1 MILAKWPKGR
11 NMILKTLFHRWMR
24 QSEGVAI
31 METAMLFPI
40 LLVMLFGVYDV
51 GHAITANHKM
61 ITATQ
66 VAADLVTRSQSVS
79 DNELNQA
86 IEAAG
91 LAMQPYE
98 TSVGMGID
106 IVSVQFDENDEPVAL
121 WRETR
126 NMTADESAIEKA
138 TGLGTEG
145 EGAVVVSIVYDYEP
159 TFGSMVINAFR
170 MRETAFARGR
180 RSSVVTRE

>member
-1 MILAKWPKGR
+1 MIDAPPD
-11 NMILKTLFHRWMR
+11 ILRRWVR
-24 QSEGVAI
+24 QVEGVAL
-31 METAMLFPI
+31 METALLFPV

-66 VAADLVTRSQSVS
+66 VAADLITRTQSVS
-79 DNELNQA
+79 DSELNQA

-91 LAMQPYE
+91 LAMRPYE
-98 TSVGMGID
+98 TGANLGID
-106 IVSVQFDENDEPVAL
+106 IVSVQYNQDDEPVAL

-126 NMTADESAIEKA
+126 NMTADATAVERS

-145 EGAVVVSIVYDYEP
+145 EGAVIVTIVYDYEP
-159 TFGSMVINAFR
+159 TFGHMVINAFR
-170 MRETAFARGR
+170 MKETAFARGR
-180 RSSVVTRE
+180 RSSVVSRE

>member
-1 MILAKWPKGR
+1 MR
-11 NMILKTLFHRWMR
+11 VDMRDFSSLFQCWFR
-24 QSEGVAI
+24 QTEGVAL

-66 VAADLVTRSQSVS
+66 VAADLITRSQSVS
-79 DNELNQA
+79 DTEIDQA

-98 TSVGMGID
+98 TIAAMGID
-106 IVSVQFDENDEPVAL
+106 IVSVQYDVDDEPVAL

-126 NMTADESAIEKA
+126 NMTVDENAVGKS

-145 EGAVVVSIVYDYEP
+145 EGAVIVTIVYDYEP
-159 TFGSMVINAFR
+159 TFGSIVINAFR

-180 RSSVVTRE
+180 RSSVVSRE

>member
-1 MILAKWPKGR
+1 MI
-11 NMILKTLFHRWMR
+11 ILSSLFRRWLR
-24 QSEGVAI
+24 QAEGMAL
-31 METAMLFPI
+31 METALLFPV

-66 VAADLVTRSQSVS
+66 VAADLIARTQSVS
-79 DNELNQA
+79 DSELNQA

-91 LAMQPYE
+91 LAMRPYE
-98 TSVGMGID
+98 TGNSLGID
-106 IVSVQFDENDEPVAL
+106 IVSVRYDADDEPVAL

-126 NMTADESAIEKA
+126 NMTADATAVDRS

-145 EGAVVVSIVYDYEP
+145 EGAVIVTIVYDYAP
-159 TFGSMVINAFR
+159 TFGSMVIHAFR
-170 MRETAFARGR
+170 MKETAFSRGR

>member
-1 MILAKWPKGR
+1 MTGR
-11 NMILKTLFHRWMR
+11 TLFHRWLGR
-24 QSEGVAI
+24 TDGVAM

-61 ITATQ
+61 ITAAQ
-66 VAADLVTRSQSVS
+66 VAADLITRSQTAS
-79 DNELNQA
+79 DADINQA
-86 IEAAG
+86 VEAAG

-98 TSVGMGID
+98 SAAAMGID
-106 IVSVQFDENDEPVAL
+106 IVSVRFDANDLPVEL

-126 NMTADESAIEKA
+126 NMTADEGAVDKS

-145 EGAVVVSIVYDYEP
+145 EGAVIVTIVYDYEP
-159 TFGSMVINAFR
+159 TFGHTIINTFR
-170 MRETAFARGR
+170 MRETGFARGR
-180 RSSVVTRE
+180 RSSIVSRE